1 VRVERWRLTVALE
14 LDVRPSDA
22 PLVDCVWRGRSIGG
36 GTLNSVA
43 SSHWHLVVS
52 EAGGEVEVSLHGPET
67 RPVATSLPL
76 EAAWVGIRFRL
87 GVMLQDVSIPDLV
100 DGGMVLPDANH
111 RSFWWKG
118 GTWERPTY
126 ENAEGLV
133 ARLAREDLIGR
144 EHMVDDAFHGG
155 VGAVS
160 LRTLQR
166 RFYLATGQARR
177 TVRQIEQARRA
188 AVRLREGATPADV
201 THELGYYDQP
211 HLSRSVRRYLGRTP
225 AELADPGREEQLS
238 LLYKTD
244 AAGAPTLTIDR
255 LRDPAEAA

>member
-1 VRVERWRLTVALE
+1 MALE
-14 LDVRPSDA
+14 IDVRPSDA
-22 PLVDCVWRGRSIGG
+22 PLIDCVWRARSSGASV
-36 GTLNSVA
+36 LNSVA

-52 EAGGEVEVSLHGPET
+52 EISGQVGVSVHGPES
-67 RPVATSLPL
+67 RPVAVDLPVGGR
-76 EAAWVGIRFRL
+76 WVGIRFRL
-87 GVMLQDVSIPDLV
+87 GVMLQDVPIPNLV
-100 DGGMVLPDANH
+100 DGGMVLPPASR

-133 ARLAREDLIGR
+133 ARLTREGLIGR
-144 EHMVDDAFHGG
+144 EPLIDDALPGG
-155 VGAVS
+155 AGAVS

-166 RFYLATGQARR
+166 RFYLATGQPRR
-177 TVRQIEQARRA
+177 AVRQIEQARRA
-188 AVRLREGATPADV
+188 AVRLRDGATPAQV

-211 HLSRSVRRYLGRTP
+211 HLTRSTRRYLGRTP
-225 AELADPGREEQLS
+225 AELACPGRDEQLS

-255 LRDPAEAA
+255 LRDPVEAA

>member
-1 VRVERWRLTVALE
+1 MALE
-14 LDVRPSDA
+14 IDVRPSDM
-22 PLVDCVWRGRSIGG
+22 PLIDSIWRGCSTGVGR
-36 GTLNSVA
+36 LNSIA

-52 EAGGEVEVSLHGPET
+52 EVGGQVSVSVHGPES
-67 RPVATSLPL
+67 RPIATSLP
-76 EAAWVGIRFRL
+76 AVGTWVGIRFRL
-87 GVMLQDVSIPDLV
+87 GVMLHDVPIPNLV
-100 DGGMVLPDANH
+100 DAEMVLPGASH

-118 GTWERPTY
+118 GSWECPTY

-133 ARLAREDLIGR
+133 TRWAREDLIGR
-144 EHMVDDAFHGG
+144 ETLIDDALRGDAGG
-155 VGAVS
+155 VS

-177 TVRQIEQARRA
+177 AVRQIEQARRA

-211 HLSRSVRRYLGRTP
+211 HLTRATRRYLSRTP
-225 AELADPGREEQLS
+225 AELAHPRRDEQLS

-255 LRDPAEAA
+255 LRGPTKAA

>member
-1 VRVERWRLTVALE
+1 MT
-14 LDVRPSDA
+14 S
-22 PLVDCVWRGRSIGG
+22 
-36 GTLNSVA
+36 
-43 SSHWHLVVS
+43 
-52 EAGGEVEVSLHGPET
+52 
-67 RPVATSLPL
+67 SLPL
-76 EAAWVGIRFRL
+76 EASGSGIRFRL
-87 GVMLQDVSIPDLV
+87 GVLLSDVAIPNLV
-100 DGGMVLPDANH
+100 DGGIVLPEASH

-144 EHMVDDAFHGG
+144 EPLIDDALRGG
-155 VGAVS
+155 AGAVS

-177 TVRQIEQARRA
+177 AVRQIEQARRA
-188 AVRLREGATPADV
+188 AIRLREGATPADV
-201 THELGYYDQP
+201 TYELGYYDQP
-211 HLSRSVRRYLGRTP
+211 HLTRSMRRYLGRTP
-225 AELADPGREEQLS
+225 AELADPGRDEQLS

-255 LRDPAEAA
+255 LRDPGEAA

>member
-1 VRVERWRLTVALE
+1 M
-14 LDVRPSDA
+14 DVRPSDA
-22 PLVDCVWRGRSIGG
+22 PLIDCVWRGRSTGAGI
-36 GTLNSVA
+36 LNSVA

-52 EAGGEVEVSLHGPET
+52 QVGGQVEVSVHGPES
-67 RPVATSLPL
+67 RPVATPLPL
-76 EAAWVGIRFRL
+76 EGAWVGIRFRL
-87 GVMLQDVSIPDLV
+87 GVMLQDVPIPDLV
-100 DGGMVLPDANH
+100 DGGMVLPEASH

-144 EHMVDDAFHGG
+144 EPLVDDALQG
-155 VGAVS
+155 VAGAVS

-166 RFYLATGQARR
+166 RFYQATGQPRR
-177 TVRQIEQARRA
+177 AVRQIEQARRA
-188 AVRLREGATPADV
+188 AIRLREGATPADV

-211 HLSRSVRRYLGRTP
+211 HLARSMRRYLGRTP
-225 AELADPGREEQLS
+225 AELADPEREEHLS

-255 LRDPAEAA
+255 LRDPEKAA

>member
-1 VRVERWRLTVALE
+1 VALE
-14 LDVRPSDA
+14 MDVRPSDA
-22 PLVDCVWRGRSIGG
+22 PLVDCVWRGRSS
-36 GTLNSVA
+36 GTGILTSVA

-52 EAGGEVEVSLHGPET
+52 EFGGQAGVSLHGPES
-67 RPVATSLPL
+67 RPVAMDLPS
-76 EAAWVGIRFRL
+76 EGSWVGIRFRL
-87 GVMLQDVSIPDLV
+87 GVMLQDVSIPNLV
-100 DGGMVLPDANH
+100 DDGVVLPEANH

-133 ARLAREDLIGR
+133 ARLGREGLIGR
-144 EHMVDDAFHGG
+144 EPLIDDALRGG
-155 VGAVS
+155 ASEVS

-166 RFYLATGQARR
+166 RFHLATGQSRR
-177 TVRQIEQARRA
+177 AVRQIEQARRA

-211 HLSRSVRRYLGRTP
+211 HLTRSMRRYLGRTP
-225 AELADPGREEQLS
+225 AELARPRRDEHLS

-244 AAGAPTLTIDR
+244 ASGAPTLTIDR
-255 LRDPAEAA
+255 LGDPAEAA

>member
-1 VRVERWRLTVALE
+1 MALE
-14 LDVRPSDA
+14 IDVRPSDA
-22 PLVDCVWRGRSIGG
+22 PLIDCVWRGRSTGVGI
-36 GTLNSVA
+36 LNSVA

-52 EAGGEVEVSLHGPET
+52 EVGDQVGVSVHGPES
-67 RPVATSLPL
+67 RPVTASLPL
-76 EAAWVGIRFRL
+76 EGAWVGIRFRL
-87 GVMLQDVSIPDLV
+87 GVMLQDVPIPNLV
-100 DGGMVLPDANH
+100 DGGLVLPEASH

-144 EHMVDDAFHGG
+144 EPLIDDALRGG
-155 VGAVS
+155 AGAVS

-166 RFYLATGQARR
+166 RFYLATGQPRR
-177 TVRQIEQARRA
+177 AVRQIEQARRA

-201 THELGYYDQP
+201 TYELGYYDQP
-211 HLSRSVRRYLGRTP
+211 HLTRSMRRYLGRTP
-225 AELADPGREEQLS
+225 AELAHPSREEQLS

-255 LRDPAEAA
+255 LRDPVKAA

>member
-1 VRVERWRLTVALE
+1 M
-14 LDVRPSDA
+14 DVRPSDA
-22 PLVDCVWRGRSIGG
+22 PLVDCVWRGRSTGVGI
-36 GTLNSVA
+36 LNSVA

-52 EAGGEVEVSLHGPET
+52 EVGGQVDVSVHGPES
-67 RPVATSLPL
+67 RAVAMSLPV
-76 EAAWVGIRFRL
+76 EGTWVGVRFRL
-87 GVMLQDVSIPDLV
+87 GVMLQDVAIPDLV
-100 DGGMVLPDANH
+100 DGGIELPEATH

-118 GTWERPTY
+118 GSWERPTY

-144 EHMVDDAFHGG
+144 EPLVDDALRGG
-155 VGAVS
+155 AGAVS

-211 HLSRSVRRYLGRTP
+211 HLTRSMRRYLGQTP
-225 AELADPGREEQLS
+225 AELADPSRDEQLS

-244 AAGAPTLTIDR
+244 ADGAPTLTIDR
-255 LRDPAEAA
+255 LPDPAEAA

>member
-1 VRVERWRLTVALE
+1 VALE
-14 LDVRPSDA
+14 MDVRPSDA
-22 PLVDCVWRGRSIGG
+22 PLIDCVWRGRSTGVGI
-36 GTLNSVA
+36 LNSVA

-52 EAGGEVEVSLHGPET
+52 EVGGQVDVSVHGPES
-67 RPVATSLPL
+67 RAVATSLPP
-76 EAAWVGIRFRL
+76 EGTWVGVRFRL
-87 GVMLQDVSIPDLV
+87 GVMLQDVPIPDLV
-100 DGGMVLPDANH
+100 DGGIELPEASH

-118 GTWERPTY
+118 GSWERPTY

-144 EHMVDDAFHGG
+144 EPLVDDALQGG
-155 VGAVS
+155 AGAVS

-177 TVRQIEQARRA
+177 AVRQIEQARRA

-211 HLSRSVRRYLGRTP
+211 HLTRSMRRYVGQTP
-225 AELADPGREEQLS
+225 AELADPEREEHLS

-255 LRDPAEAA
+255 LPDPARAA

>member
-1 VRVERWRLTVALE
+1 VALK

-22 PLVDCVWRGRSIGG
+22 PLVDCVWRGRSTGVGI
-36 GTLNSVA
+36 LSSVA

-52 EAGGEVEVSLHGPET
+52 EVAGQTGVSVHGPET
-67 RPVATSLPL
+67 RPVTGPLPI
-76 EAAWVGIRFRL
+76 EGAWVGIRFRL
-87 GVMLQDVSIPDLV
+87 GVMLQDAPIPDLV
-100 DGGMVLPDANH
+100 DGGIDLPAANH

-144 EHMVDDAFHGG
+144 EPLVDDALQGG
-155 VGAVS
+155 AGAVS

-166 RFYLATGQARR
+166 RFYLATGLARR
-177 TVRQIEQARRA
+177 AVRQIEQARRA

-201 THELGYYDQP
+201 TYELGYYDQP
-211 HLSRSVRRYLGRTP
+211 HLTRSIRRYLGRTP
-225 AELADPGREEQLS
+225 AEVASPGPGEHLS

-255 LRDPAEAA
+255 LGDPAEAA

>member
-1 VRVERWRLTVALE
+1 MALE
-14 LDVRPSDA
+14 IDVRPSDA
-22 PLVDCVWRGRSIGG
+22 PLIDCVWRGRSTGVGI
-36 GTLNSVA
+36 LNSVA

-52 EAGGEVEVSLHGPET
+52 EVGGQVGVSVHGPES
-67 RPVATSLPL
+67 RPVAASLPL
-76 EAAWVGIRFRL
+76 EGTWVGIRFRL
-87 GVMLQDVSIPDLV
+87 GVMLQDVPIPNLV
-100 DGGMVLPDANH
+100 DGGMVLPEASH

-144 EHMVDDAFHGG
+144 EPLIDDALQGG
-155 VGAVS
+155 AGAVS

-177 TVRQIEQARRA
+177 AVRQIEQARRA

-201 THELGYYDQP
+201 TYELGYYDQP
-211 HLSRSVRRYLGRTP
+211 HLTRSMRRYLGRTP
-225 AELADPGREEQLS
+225 AELAYPRREEQLS

-255 LRDPAEAA
+255 LRDPAKAA

>member
-1 VRVERWRLTVALE
+1 VVLE
-14 LDVRPSDA
+14 IDVRPSDT
-22 PLVDCVWRGRSIGG
+22 PLIDCVWRGRSTGVG
-36 GTLNSVA
+36 RLNSIA

-52 EAGGEVEVSLHGPET
+52 EVGGQFGVSVHGPES
-67 RPVATSLPL
+67 RPVAASLPV
-76 EAAWVGIRFRL
+76 EGTWVGIRFQL
-87 GVMLQDVSIPDLV
+87 GVMLQDVSIRNLV
-100 DGGMVLPDANH
+100 DAGMLLPEASH

-126 ENAEGLV
+126 ENAEVLV
-133 ARLAREDLIGR
+133 TRLAREDLIGR
-144 EHMVDDAFHGG
+144 DPLIEDALKGG
-155 VGAVS
+155 AGGVS

-177 TVRQIEQARRA
+177 AVRQIERARRA

-211 HLSRSVRRYLGRTP
+211 HLTRATRRYLGRTP
-225 AELADPGREEQLS
+225 AELAHPRRDEQLS

-255 LRDPAEAA
+255 LRGPAKAA

>member
-1 VRVERWRLTVALE
+1 M
-14 LDVRPSDA
+14 DVRPSDA
-22 PLVDCVWRGRSIGG
+22 PLIDCVWRGRSTGG
-36 GTLNSVA
+36 GVLNSVA

-52 EAGGEVEVSLHGPET
+52 EVGGQVGVTVHGPES
-67 RPVATSLPL
+67 RAVATSLPL
-76 EAAWVGIRFRL
+76 EGTWVGIRFRL
-87 GVMLQDVSIPDLV
+87 GVMLQDVSIPNLV
-100 DGGMVLPDANH
+100 DGGMELPEANH

-144 EHMVDDAFHGG
+144 ETLVDGALQGG
-155 VGAVS
+155 AGAVS

-166 RFYLATGQARR
+166 RFYLATGQPRR
-177 TVRQIEQARRA
+177 AVRQIEQARRA
-188 AVRLREGATPADV
+188 AVRLREGVTPADV

-211 HLSRSVRRYLGRTP
+211 HLTRSVRRYLGRTP
-225 AELADPGREEQLS
+225 AELARPRREEHLS

-244 AAGAPTLTIDR
+244 ATGAPTLTIDR
-255 LRDPAEAA
+255 LRDPVEAA

>member
-1 VRVERWRLTVALE
+1 M
-14 LDVRPSDA
+14 
-22 PLVDCVWRGRSIGG
+22 
-36 GTLNSVA
+36 LNSVA

-52 EAGGEVEVSLHGPET
+52 DVGGKVGVSVHGPES
-67 RPVATSLPL
+67 RPVTAPLPL
-76 EAAWVGIRFRL
+76 EGTWVGIRFRL
-87 GVMLQDVSIPDLV
+87 GVMLRDVPIPNLV
-100 DGGMVLPDANH
+100 DDEIALPEARR

-133 ARLAREDLIGR
+133 TRLAREELIGR
-144 EHMVDDAFHGG
+144 EPLIDDALHGG
-155 VGAVS
+155 AAAVS

-177 TVRQIEQARRA
+177 AVQRIEQARRA
-188 AVRLREGATPADV
+188 AVRLREGASPADV
-201 THELGYYDQP
+201 AHELGYYDQP
-211 HLSRSVRRYLGRTP
+211 HLTRSMRRYLGRTP
-225 AELADPGREEQLS
+225 AGLASPRREEQLS

-255 LRDPAEAA
+255 LPDPVEAAC